1 MLALVISAFA
11 ADDGDALLARMD
23 AAANRGQDAHLVLD
37 VTVVDKAGTRGEP
50 RTLEIWQKG
59 SDKRLVRFT
68 APARLAGTSLLT
80 PDGDTV
86 YMYLP
91 AYGKV
96 RRVLGEQRGDA
107 FAGTDFSL
115 EDLSRLSFA
124 DEYTGT
130 LEADEGDTL
139 RLRLAPKDAKAHR
152 DAALRVWMRE
162 ADDLPA
168 KVEYLGADG
177 NVRRRL
183 AMSDFRPDDGR
194 PLAHTLVV
202 EDLQNGKRTEAS
214 VRRVDLDSGLSD
226 GLFALTELSKP

>member
-1 MLALVISAFA
+1 MLTLAMA
-11 ADDGDALLARMD
+11 AHASDGDALLARMD

-37 VTVVDKAGTRGEP
+37 VAVVDKAGTKSD

-59 SDKRLVRFT
+59 GDKRLVRFT
-68 APARLAGTSLLT
+68 QPARLAGTSLLV

-124 DEYTGT
+124 DEYTAT
-130 LEADEGDTL
+130 VEADEGAVT

-162 ADDLPA
+162 ADDLPE

-177 NVRRRL
+177 AVRRRL
-183 AMSDFRPDDGR
+183 TMSDFRPDDGR
-194 PLAHTLVV
+194 VLAHTLVV
-202 EDLQNGKRTEAS
+202 EDLAAGKRTEAR
-214 VRRVDLDSGLSD
+214 VRAVDLDSGLAD
-226 GLFALTELSKP
+226 GLFALTELSRP